1 MLGLCIFSAVIP
13 QVLGAVIGFHD
24 GSPVLGEV
32 VGVHHHDGSPVL
44 GDVVGP
50 HDGSPVL
57 GDVVGLYACH
67 LKQSSNHGKDCHGN
81 CSDPGC

>member
-1 MLGLCIFSAVIP
+1 MLGLCILSSVIP
-13 QVLGAVIGFHD
+13 QVLGRVIGFHD

-44 GDVVGP
+44 GDVVGL
-50 HDGSPVL
+50 H
-57 GDVVGLYACH
+57 ACH
-67 LKQSSNHGKDCHGN
+67 LKQSSNHGKYCHGN